1 MSNHPNSDIKMEE
14 LRSVFRLDM
23 EGQEEL
29 IAKITA
35 IRKAQEGLQSTMK
48 KDGELVTQSKLG
60 NLEAAKTLEKN
71 KIQVKEY
78 GKEITALSKQL
89 VDQSKANKTQ
99 TGSLTEMRLQL
110 KNMTREYDNLSKE
123 QREGTAAGVGMQKS
137 IKALSDELALAEG
150 GTGRMQ
156 RKVGSYQEAV
166 DTTNRSIRD
175 MQMELRALRS
185 IPLDNLNPEQI
196 AMTEQ
201 NMGRLTD
208 AIGDANARI
217 QVQAMEDIPALVGSL
232 QGVVAASQL
241 VVGTMG
247 LIGVDNERVERLTQ
261 SMVQLMGVSQS
272 LAQISELYTSGQAK
286 ALALRA
292 KEIILTNA
300 QTVATKAAAAATA
313 IWNKVQKANP
323 IILLAGIII
332 GVIAG
337 IVALVRNIESVTA
350 VFRRMGEIL
359 GIVEKETKNVVA
371 TNEELYALTERQ
383 IAQNKRKQDSLGF
396 EIRLMKALGLS
407 NDEIIKKEREL
418 LVLQD
423 QEAQMAVD
431 NALRQRRKGEIT
443 VEAYTEIL
451 AAAKAT
457 HREIVL
463 FDAEQIR
470 LSRERQEEERKRQQ
484 EQTNQRNEAANE
496 RSKQE
501 DAERRDRLKR
511 DEQAAMDLAILNA
524 KTEEE
529 RLEARI
535 AQIRRNAEIELQE
548 VQLTENERLLIKAE
562 AFNAEMELRNKHAEN
577 ILATQEK
584 LDNMALEAE
593 AAGRAET
600 ARLDQ
605 EDRDRKLAQL
615 EFEKELTDMRINIA
629 ADLTQMLSSFADDQ
643 SQIGQLLRAIQ
654 KGIALFEIGV
664 NLQRELSLISVAA
677 AAKNLVLPGS
687 GLIYGKLRTISAIA
701 RAGLSAAKVVSMNQG
716 GSVPGVGNTDT
727 VPAMLTP
734 GEGVLRKPAMQ
745 SGDYWNLS
753 GTPKQIASTLN
764 QAYGG
769 VEFRNRG
776 GIIGSGEARTAIRQ
790 AGGEV
795 QQQILVDAFRNIQ
808 IITTVEDI
816 NNGLSGEAMRN
827 RLANYFG

>member
-1 MSNHPNSDIKMEE
+1 MEE

-35 IRKAQEGLQSTMK
+35 IRKAQDELKGTQSTLTA
-48 KDGELVTQSKLG
+48 ESKAG
-60 NLEAAKTLEKN
+60 NIEAAKTLEKN

-78 GKEITALSKQL
+78 GKEITALSKQV

-196 AMTEQ
+196 AMAEQ
-201 NMGRLTD
+201 NMGSLTD

-247 LIGVDNERVERLTQ
+247 LIGADNERVERLTQ

-383 IAQNKRKQDSLGF
+383 IAQNKRRQDGLNF
-396 EIRLMKALGLS
+396 QIRLLKALGAS
-407 NDEIIKKEREL
+407 SDDIIKKQREL
-418 LVLQD
+418 LVLQHE
-423 QEAQMAVD
+423 EARMAIEV
-431 NALRQRRKGEIT
+431 AKIQRHKGEIT
-443 VEAYTEIL
+443 AEEYREII
-451 AAAKAT
+451 AAATEAN
-457 HREIVL
+457 RAIIL
-463 FDAEQIR
+463 FDAEQGKAVR
-470 LSRERQEEERKRQQ
+470 ARQAATSEQNQAQAAENSAAAQKRRQQ
-484 EQTNQRNEAANE
+484 EEA
-496 RSKQE
+496 
-501 DAERRDRLKR
+501 
-511 DEQAAMDLAILNA
+511 EQADRIKREAKAAKELAIINA
-524 KTEEE
+524 TTDEE
-529 RLEARI
+529 RLGARI
-535 AQIRRNAEIELQE
+535 DLIRHNSELELQQLE
-548 VQLTENERLLIKAE
+548 LTESERLLIKAE
-562 AFNAEMELRNKHAEN
+562 AFNKEQELRNQYDEQR
-577 ILATQEK
+577 LAAQALIDKRELEAKTLADEQKALIDQRQYEREQAQ
-584 LDNMALEAE
+584 LRFEEQVTDARIGMASELVQLTSALEGE
-593 AAGRAET
+593 
-600 ARLDQ
+600 
-605 EDRDRKLAQL
+605 
-615 EFEKELTDMRINIA
+615 
-629 ADLTQMLSSFADDQ
+629 Q
-643 SQIGQLLRAIQ
+643 SQMAQALKAIQ
-654 KGIALFEIGV
+654 KGIALVEIGV
-664 NLQRELSLISVAA
+664 NLQRELSIIRIAA
-677 AAKNLVLPGS
+677 AAQNAILPGS
-687 GLIYGKLRTISAIA
+687 GVILGNIQSIRAIA
-701 RAGLSAAKVVSMNQG
+701 QAGIGAAKVLAMNKG
-716 GSVPGVGNTDT
+716 GSVPGVGSRDT

-734 GEGVLRKPAMQ
+734 GEGVLRKNAMQ
-745 SGDYWNLS
+745 AGEYWNLS

-776 GIIGSGEARTAIRQ
+776 GIIGSSGEARTALRQ
-790 AGGEV
+790 AGADA
-795 QQQILVDAFRNIQ
+795 QQQMMVNAFRNIQ
-808 IITTVEDI
+808 IITTIEDI
-816 NNGLSGEAMRN
+816 NNGISGEAIRN